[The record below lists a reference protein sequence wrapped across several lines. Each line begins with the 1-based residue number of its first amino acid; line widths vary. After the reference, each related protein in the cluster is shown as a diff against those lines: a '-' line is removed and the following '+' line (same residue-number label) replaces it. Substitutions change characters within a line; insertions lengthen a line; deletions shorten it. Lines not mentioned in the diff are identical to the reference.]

1 MKSPTISSLAFKL
14 FRSNYLPEL
23 DKQKIKIPAITGKIY
38 DDIKKS
44 YTGGAVDV
52 YKPYGENIK
61 VYDVKSLYPSVMLNN
76 PMPIGDPTY
85 FEGNILSNK
94 NY

>member
-14 FRSNYLPEL
+14 FRSNYLQEL
-23 DKQKIKIPAITGKIY
+23 DNNKIKIPTITGKIY

-76 PMPIGDPTY
+76 PMPVGNPTY

-94 NY
+94 DY